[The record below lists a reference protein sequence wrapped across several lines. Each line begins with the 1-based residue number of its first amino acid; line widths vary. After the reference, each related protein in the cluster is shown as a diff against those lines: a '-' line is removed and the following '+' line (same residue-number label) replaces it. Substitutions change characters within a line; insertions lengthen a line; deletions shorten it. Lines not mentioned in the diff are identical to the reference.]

1 MGDLGPSVGHCGRVA
16 GENMNR
22 RFARR
27 VNSGP
32 DLERTM
38 FFSDAVFAI
47 AMTLLAVDIKVPQV
61 PADELGAAVAAQ
73 LPEFGAYVLSFTVTA
88 AYWLSHHRLFRLLKG
103 FTGRLQQLNLVL
115 LLFVALLGYATDM
128 LAFYGDEVLGVVI
141 YAAALGL
148 IGTANT
154 GLWVYCR
161 RVGLFRDDVDPR
173 LPAFAQVRA
182 PVTPLVFLVS
192 IPIAVLWSAQAAVWS
207 WLGILVLNGLTHLL
221 GRRHAA
227 AG

>member
-1 MGDLGPSVGHCGRVA
+1 MA
-16 GENMNR
+16 GENSNSQG
-22 RFARR
+22 FARA
-27 VNSGP
+27 NSGP
-32 DLERTM
+32 DLDRTM

-47 AMTLLAVDIKVPQV
+47 AMTLLAVDIRVPQV
-61 PADELGAAVAAQ
+61 PANELGAAVAAQ
-73 LPEFGAYVLSFTVTA
+73 LPEFGAYVLSFAVTA
-88 AYWLSHHRLFRLLKG
+88 AYWLSHHRLFRLLRG

-128 LAFYGDEVLGVVI
+128 LAFYGDQVLGVVI

-154 GLWVYCR
+154 GLWIYCS

-182 PVTPLVFLVS
+182 PVTPAVFLAS
-192 IPIAVLWSAQAAVWS
+192 IPIAILWSPQAATWS
-207 WLGILVLNGLTHLL
+207 WLGIVIINAALHGL
-221 GRRHAA
+221 GRRRTSSA
-227 AG
+227 